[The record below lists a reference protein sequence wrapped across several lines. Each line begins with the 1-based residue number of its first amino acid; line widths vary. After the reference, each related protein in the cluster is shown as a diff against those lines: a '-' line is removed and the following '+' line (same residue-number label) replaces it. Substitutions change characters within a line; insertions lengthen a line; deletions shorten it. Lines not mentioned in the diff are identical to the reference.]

1 MLHFTQQMNFAK
13 NFLKKNP
20 INISHLNNSSEILP
34 LQYKFLAP
42 KYLRGEGPIK
52 ITHSYSNKIDREKMR
67 NTLELLNELFK
78 NKSN

>member
-1 MLHFTQQMNFAK
+1 MNFAK

-34 LQYKFLAP
+34 LQYKFLAT
-42 KYLRGEGPIK
+42 KYLKGGPIK
-52 ITHSYSNKIDREKMR
+52 IPHSYSNKIDKHKMR

>member
-1 MLHFTQQMNFAK
+1 MNFAK

-20 INISHLNNSSEILP
+20 INISHINNSSEILP

-42 KYLRGEGPIK
+42 QYLKGGPIK
-52 ITHSYSNKIDREKMR
+52 IPHSYSNKIDRQKMR

-78 NKSN
+78 NKTN